1 MQCVA
6 HNFLFTCMHENTSLH
21 VHYEI
26 YTFHKLCNL
35 NGMQTIDLKT
45 ALPGEED
52 VPFLKWE
59 EMAPAPVDRLD
70 GYSAQIDNL
79 LYVFAGYQTIDQV
92 QNPSPTRQ
100 EKRKNTLCIVS
111 CIYVR

>member
-1 MQCVA
+1 
-6 HNFLFTCMHENTSLH
+6 
-21 VHYEI
+21 
-26 YTFHKLCNL
+26 
-35 NGMQTIDLKT
+35 MQTIDLKT

-52 VPFLKWE
+52 VPFLEWE

-92 QNPSPTRQ
+92 QNPSPQ
-100 EKRKNTLCIVS
+100 KEEEEKKLFVYS
-111 CIYVR
+111 LLYIYVL